1 MARRDEDIISKTKRK
16 KDSMVKYGE
25 RLNLLVNDIVMS
37 CTENLTKLMFTI
49 KNYLKEPD
57 LISDSVLE
65 TLILDLANEL
75 YFVGLEVEKLGIQ
88 EDVCKSIRQEAY
100 TISRQEFLGTVVDR
114 NNMADRAVQGE
125 TLVQCVY
132 SRSYKSVKIAMDA
145 GYEMLNSLKKIMNR
159 RIAELELSNS
169 KYIGGSAND

>member
-1 MARRDEDIISKTKRK
+1 MARRDDIISKTKKK
-16 KDSMVKYGE
+16 KDSMSLYGE
-25 RLNLLVNDIVMS
+25 KLNLLVNDIVMS

-49 KNYLKEPD
+49 KNYLKQPD

-65 TLILDLANEL
+65 NLILDLANEL

-100 TISRQEFLGTVVDR
+100 ALSRQGFSGTVADR
-114 NNMADRAVQGE
+114 NNMADRAVQSE

-132 SRSYKSVKIAMDA
+132 SRSYKSVKIALDS

-169 KYIGGSAND
+169 RYIGGSVND